1 MHFEIELKELRLTKK
16 YHNIILQYMTTKQIT
31 DSTSI
36 RIPTKIKDSM
46 QALAKSQNAT
56 LSGTITS
63 ALEHYLLEQKILKLQ
78 KQIQKLENWT
88 AEEEIETIKNSRNN
102 KQF

>member
-1 MHFEIELKELRLTKK
+1 
-16 YHNIILQYMTTKQIT
+16 MTTKQIT

-63 ALEHYLLEQKILKLQ
+63 ALEHYLLEQNKKNKVEKILKLQ